1 MLQFSA
7 RPEISQRAEYRSRAK
22 HCSRFLDVFYTGGA
36 NSSLNHCYNSRRF
49 YSLSRGFPV
58 PLSNRLAQSAD
69 DWQVQLRN
77 VITSRRELLDTL
89 ELSTDDVGF
98 SGGACEDFPL
108 KVPRSFVQRMRP
120 GDPNDPLLLQV
131 LSSKLEMTD
140 TAGYSRDPVGEGGAT
155 NPRRGIMHKYHG
167 RVLLIVSGGCAVNCR
182 YCFRRHFPYNENLNS
197 RRQWHEAL
205 DYIRAD
211 SSIEEVILSGGD
223 PLVAI
228 DEQLQLLVDQIG
240 AIPHVRRLRIHSR
253 LPVVIPERVTD
264 TLLDA
269 ITHTDLQ
276 TIMVI
281 HCNHAR
287 EIDESVAVVLAA
299 LRRRNITLLNQAVL
313 LAGINDSL
321 EAQLALCQRLFATG
335 TLPYYLH
342 LLDKVQGAAHFD
354 VPESSAQLLLAEL
367 SARLP
372 GYLVPKLVRE
382 IAGADSKVGLLAKD

>member
-1 MLQFSA
+1 M
-7 RPEISQRAEYRSRAK
+7 
-22 HCSRFLDVFYTGGA
+22 
-36 NSSLNHCYNSRRF
+36 
-49 YSLSRGFPV
+49 
-58 PLSNRLAQSAD
+58 PLSNRLAQSTD

-77 VITSRRELLDTL
+77 VITSRRELLDAL
-89 ELSTDDVGF
+89 GLSTDDVGL

-131 LSSKLEMTD
+131 LSSELEMAD
-140 TAGYSRDPVGEGGAT
+140 TVAYSRDPVGESGAT

-182 YCFRRHFPYNENLNS
+182 YCFRRHFPYHENLNS
-197 RRQWHEAL
+197 RQQWHEAL

-223 PLVAI
+223 PLVVT
-228 DEQLQLLVDQIG
+228 DEQLLQLVEQIARIG
-240 AIPHVRRLRIHSR
+240 HVQRLRIHSR
-253 LPVVIPERVTD
+253 LPVVLPARITD
-264 TLLDA
+264 KLLDA
-269 ITHTDLQ
+269 ITHARLQ

-287 EIDESVAVVLAA
+287 EIDESVAFALTA
-299 LRRRNITLLNQAVL
+299 LRHRDITLLNQAVL

-321 EAQLALCQRLFATG
+321 EAQLDLCQRLFATG

-342 LLDKVQGAAHFD
+342 LLDKVQGSAHFD
-354 VPESSAQLLLAEL
+354 VPESKARRLLAGL

-382 IAGADSKVGLLAKD
+382 IAGADSKVGLLAED

>member
-1 MLQFSA
+1 
-7 RPEISQRAEYRSRAK
+7 
-22 HCSRFLDVFYTGGA
+22 
-36 NSSLNHCYNSRRF
+36 
-49 YSLSRGFPV
+49 V
-58 PLSNRLAQSAD
+58 PLSNRPAQSND
-69 DWQVQLRN
+69 HWQVQLRN
-77 VITSRRELLDTL
+77 VITSRRELLDAL
-89 ELSTDDVGF
+89 GLSTDDVGV

-131 LSSKLEMTD
+131 LSSRLEMAD
-140 TAGYSRDPVGEGGAT
+140 TAGYSHDPVGESGAT

-182 YCFRRHFPYNENLNS
+182 YCFRRHFPYNENQNS
-197 RRQWHEAL
+197 RQQWHEAL
-205 DYIRAD
+205 DYIRGD

-223 PLVAI
+223 PLVVT
-228 DEQLQLLVDQIG
+228 DEQLLQLVEQIARIG
-240 AIPHVRRLRIHSR
+240 HVQRLRIHSR
-253 LPVVIPERVTD
+253 LPVVLPARITD
-264 TLLDA
+264 KLLDA
-269 ITHTDLQ
+269 ITHARLQ

-287 EIDESVAVVLAA
+287 EIDESVAFALTA
-299 LRRRNITLLNQAVL
+299 LRHRDITLLNQAVL

-321 EAQLALCQRLFATG
+321 EAQLDLCQRLFATG

-342 LLDKVQGAAHFD
+342 LLDKVQGSAHFD
-354 VPESSAQLLLAEL
+354 VPESKARRLLAGL

-382 IAGADSKVGLLAKD
+382 IAGADSKVGLLAED